1 MSRRKVAVDSDDED
15 METGQFIPKK
25 TRSNQGMG
33 KRMYEFRRLQDVE
46 RFVSK
51 IYWLVI
57 LSFMGVGIAM
67 VATLSER
74 TFRDVFMAESLMSTL
89 GITAYVILLL
99 LLLMCHSHR
108 EMRIVLL
115 LSLCVF
121 IGAVSGFMTALHLLD
136 ISIVLKKAN

>member
-1 MSRRKVAVDSDDED
+1 MSRRKVAVDSDDDD

>member
-1 MSRRKVAVDSDDED
+1 MTHRRAVHHDDGSGDEED
-15 METGQFIPKK
+15 AFFPARSTGKP
-25 TRSNQGMG
+25 S
-33 KRMYEFRRLQDVE
+33 YELMRLRDVE

-57 LSFMGVGIAM
+57 LSFMGIGIVM

-89 GITAYVILLL
+89 GVTAYVILLI

-108 EMRIVLL
+108 EMRIVILL
-115 LSLCVF
+115 ALCVF
-121 IGAVSGFMTALHLLD
+121 IGAASGFMLALHLLD
-136 ISIVLKKAN
+136 TTIVLTKHH

>member
-1 MSRRKVAVDSDDED
+1 MSRRKVAVESDDDD

-108 EMRIVLL
+108 RRSQIWGSTSHGGDE
-115 LSLCVF
+115 LCTPCCQ
-121 IGAVSGFMTALHLLD
+121 SC
-136 ISIVLKKAN
+136 

>member
-1 MSRRKVAVDSDDED
+1 MSRQRNIARDSDTDE
-15 METGQFIPKK
+15 EQGFLPHKRTK
-25 TRSNQGMG
+25 SNNNA
-33 KRMYEFRRLQDVE
+33 YELYRLRDVE
-46 RFVSK
+46 RFITK

-57 LSFMGVGIAM
+57 LSFMAAGIAM

-74 TFRDVFMAESLMSTL
+74 TFRDVFMAESLLSTL
-89 GITAYVILLL
+89 GVSAYVVLII
-99 LLLMCHSHR
+99 LLLMCNNHK

-136 ISIVLKKAN
+136 ISITLKKSTTHG

>member
-1 MSRRKVAVDSDDED
+1 MSRRKVAVESDDDD
-15 METGQFIPKK
+15 METGQFITKK

>member
-1 MSRRKVAVDSDDED
+1 M
-15 METGQFIPKK
+15 
-25 TRSNQGMG
+25 
-33 KRMYEFRRLQDVE
+33 RLRDVE

-57 LSFMGVGIAM
+57 ISFMAVGIAM

-89 GITAYVILLL
+89 GVTAYVILLL

-136 ISIVLKKAN
+136 ISIVLKRAG

>member
-1 MSRRKVAVDSDDED
+1 MSRHRSSAHDSDPDE
-15 METGQFIPKK
+15 EQGFIPK
-25 TRSNQGMG
+25 RSKSNKNG
-33 KRMYEFRRLQDVE
+33 YELMRLRDVE
-46 RFVSK
+46 RFISK

-57 LSFMGVGIAM
+57 LSFMGAGIAM

-74 TFRDVFMAESLMSTL
+74 TFRDVFMAESLLSTL
-89 GITAYVILLL
+89 GVTAYVVLLI
-99 LLLMCHSHR
+99 LLLMCNNHK

-136 ISIVLKKAN
+136 ISIVLKKGVPTHG

>member
-1 MSRRKVAVDSDDED
+1 MSRQRNVARDSDTDE
-15 METGQFIPKK
+15 E
-25 TRSNQGMG
+25 QGLLPS
-33 KRMYEFRRLQDVE
+33 KRRNSKNKNAYELYRLRDVE
-46 RFVSK
+46 RFITK

-57 LSFMGVGIAM
+57 LSFMAAGIAM

-74 TFRDVFMAESLMSTL
+74 TFRDVFMAESLLSTL
-89 GITAYVILLL
+89 GVSAYVVLII
-99 LLLMCHSHR
+99 LLLMCNNHK

-136 ISIVLKKAN
+136 ISITLKKTTHG

>member
-1 MSRRKVAVDSDDED
+1 MQNMSRQRNVARDSDDGDE
-15 METGQFIPKK
+15 ETGFIPK
-25 TRSNQGMG
+25 RSKSN
-33 KRMYEFRRLQDVE
+33 KNAYELMRLRDVE

-57 LSFMGVGIAM
+57 ISFMAVGIAM

-89 GITAYVILLL
+89 GVTAYVILLL

-136 ISIVLKKAN
+136 ISIVLKRAG

>member
-1 MSRRKVAVDSDDED
+1 MSRRKVAVESDDDD

>member
-1 MSRRKVAVDSDDED
+1 MSRQRNVARDSDDADE
-15 METGQFIPKK
+15 ETGFIPSRAK
-25 TRSNQGMG
+25 SN
-33 KRMYEFRRLQDVE
+33 KNAYELMRLRDVE

-57 LSFMGVGIAM
+57 ISFMGVGIAM

-89 GITAYVILLL
+89 GVTAYVILLL

-136 ISIVLKKAN
+136 ISIVLKKTG

>member
-1 MSRRKVAVDSDDED
+1 MSRRKAAVDSDDED